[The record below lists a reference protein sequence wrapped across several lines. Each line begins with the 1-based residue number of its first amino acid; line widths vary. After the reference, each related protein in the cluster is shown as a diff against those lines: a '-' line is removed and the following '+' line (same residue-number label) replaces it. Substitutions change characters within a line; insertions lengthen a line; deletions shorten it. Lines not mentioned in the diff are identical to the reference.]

1 MFRKVFFQIYRVL
14 HSLWAY
20 AQQLTGEP
28 PQKPLILEHRSSIHA
43 ACCFGSIRR
52 AKTCKL

>member
-28 PQKPLILEHRSSIHA
+28 PQKPLDLRTSVKYSRRLLFWFYQ
-43 ACCFGSIRR
+43 AC
-52 AKTCKL
+52 